1 MSLLTVFKSQA
12 PTMGYVFKSGK
23 TVHFINHIYATAAK
37 DEIEELTTECQNGH
51 PNYYIDAEMTQV
63 DSAALNPMEVLRA
76 QIRAEERAALLAAT
90 NPSRDMGTTEQGG
103 KLEGI
108 ANSVTITGL
117 AASSEA
123 QATAARVIIPAAK
136 ASATKL

>member
-23 TVHFINHIYATAAK
+23 TVHFVNHIYATAAK

-51 PNYYIDAEMTQV
+51 PNYYIDSEMTQV
-63 DSAALNPMEVLRA
+63 DSAQLNPMEVLRA

-90 NPSRDMGTTEQGG
+90 NPSRDMGQTEQGG

-136 ASATKL
+136 ATATKV

>member
-23 TVHFINHIYATAAK
+23 TVHFVNHIYATAAK
-37 DEIEELTTECQNGH
+37 DEIEEMTAECQNGH
-51 PNYYIDAEMTQV
+51 PNYYIDSEMKEV
-63 DSAALNPMEVLRA
+63 DSAQLNPMEVLRA

-90 NPSRDMGTTEQGG
+90 NPSRDMGQTEQGG

-123 QATAARVIIPAAK
+123 QAAAAK
-136 ASATKL
+136 TVIHAGKPSATKL